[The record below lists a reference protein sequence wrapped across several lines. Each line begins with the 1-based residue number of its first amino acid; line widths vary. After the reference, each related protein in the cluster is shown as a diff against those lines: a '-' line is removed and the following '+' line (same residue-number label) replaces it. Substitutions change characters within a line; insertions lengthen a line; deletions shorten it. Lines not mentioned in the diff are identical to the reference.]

1 MSRIQNMPADLIKW
15 VRDRCAIVDEC
26 WVWKLSC
33 SYNDPA
39 GRYMGKVISV
49 RRVVFNATRKNPLTR
64 KLTVIG
70 TCGTEHCVH
79 PDHIAA
85 KSIAAIQRGVKK
97 RNGPN
102 IARAMRARAKLTP
115 EAIEDIRS
123 MRESSKDAAKRYGIC
138 KDHVNVIRRHEVWKD
153 YTSPFAGLFAANDNQ
168 RRAA

>member
-1 MSRIQNMPADLIKW
+1 MSRVEKMPADLIRW

-26 WVWKLSC
+26 WVWKLGLSRG
-33 SYNDPA
+33 DPR
-39 GRYMGKVISV
+39 GRYLGKVITV
-49 RRVVFNATRKNPLTR
+49 RRVVFNATRKHQLTR
-64 KLTVIG
+64 KLTVVG
-70 TCGTEHCVH
+70 TCGAEHCVH

-97 RNGPN
+97 KSGPQ

-123 MRESSKDAAKRYGIC
+123 MRESSRDAAKRYGIG
-138 KDHVNVIRRHEVWKD
+138 KDHVNVIRRYEVWKD
-153 YTSPFAGLFAANDNQ
+153 YSSPFAGLFAANDNN